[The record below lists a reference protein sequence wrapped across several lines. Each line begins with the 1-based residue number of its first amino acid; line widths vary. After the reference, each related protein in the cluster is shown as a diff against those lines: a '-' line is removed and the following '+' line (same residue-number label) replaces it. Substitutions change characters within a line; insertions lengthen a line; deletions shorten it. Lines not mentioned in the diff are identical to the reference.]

1 MLSVFPGRHA
11 VGEPERPVDNDLLS
25 VATARETIIAVA
37 LLGALMVMMG
47 NIWRAK
53 GRLSPS
59 IGKIVVRSGYALSWG
74 ALALFLMVVFGG
86 L

>member
-1 MLSVFPGRHA
+1 MGS
-11 VGEPERPVDNDLLS
+11 ELLS
-25 VATARETIIAVA
+25 AASARETIIAVA
-37 LLGALMVMMG
+37 VVGALMVMMG

-59 IGKIVVRSGYALSWG
+59 VGKIVVRSGYALSWG

-86 L
+86 V